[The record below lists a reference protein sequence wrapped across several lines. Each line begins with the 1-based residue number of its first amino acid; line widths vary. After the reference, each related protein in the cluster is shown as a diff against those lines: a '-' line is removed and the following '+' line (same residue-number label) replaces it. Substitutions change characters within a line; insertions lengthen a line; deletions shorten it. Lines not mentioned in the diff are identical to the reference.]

1 MAPSILTDDSNVLAT
16 PVWKLSNFNIKHYV
30 SYLRKLVTV
39 KTCCRVS
46 QNYCPNH
53 QLKAH
58 SHTPQ
63 RSADSTVDCINEEML
78 SVETQ
83 LSIVE
88 SVLVWTSLKAKPVL
102 QHLSQINAFA
112 NIDDVASFVPLSL
125 ALDANNIA
133 MIKVVLWCYN
143 CRSIIVVTTLLSS
156 YRIKCHQMLEY
167 KVAQFFKSCPIGAKE
182 VSTYQVTFS
191 K

>member
-102 QHLSQINAFA
+102 QHLSQIKAPR
-112 NIDDVASFVPLSL
+112 ICKHWWRGIVRPPLSRSGCQQHRDDQSSTL
-125 ALDANNIA
+125 MLQLPQHYCCNNI
-133 MIKVVLWCYN
+133 
-143 CRSIIVVTTLLSS
+143 IVFLS
-156 YRIKCHQMLEY
+156 H
-167 KVAQFFKSCPIGAKE
+167 
-182 VSTYQVTFS
+182 
-191 K
+191 